1 MFHSIQQSLFSSASS
16 AWAIHVGSTRRL
28 ARQES
33 ATLTTL
39 TTFVTDAEQTPVRA
53 SWHKALV
60 AGRARSQQQRTVT
73 CLAS

>member
-28 ARQES
+28 ARQEG
-33 ATLTTL
+33 ATL

-53 SWHKALV
+53 SWHEALV

>member
-16 AWAIHVGSTRRL
+16 AWVIHVGPTRRL
-28 ARQES
+28 ARQEG
-33 ATLTTL
+33 ATL

-53 SWHKALV
+53 SWHEALV